1 MPKYKYKG
9 IVPGGQEV
17 TGRIDAEGEKDA
29 LRMLG
34 ARQIQAYELQA
45 IKTQDRKLKTRKPSS
60 EDYFQILKQF
70 SVLIEADVSII
81 EAVDSLKR
89 SVSHKIIHDQLD
101 KVAQHL
107 RAGRT
112 LGDAF
117 ESDLN
122 NYPQFAFNLIR
133 LGEKT
138 GRLAMVL
145 GVLSEQLALQERMK
159 RDLKSALTYPGF
171 LVIVGMLSVLFIFYV
186 VVPGFS
192 DMVGDNREELPFISQ
207 AVFSISDFMNAN
219 PIAML
224 VMVTAAAALLMFGR
238 KIPLVESLIMQFAYR
253 SPILGRLL
261 ASSDVANWT
270 RTVGISVA
278 ARSHLL
284 EAVTLANESLGSAQ
298 LRSSY
303 QDVARDLRSGLTL
316 DHALNKIEEV
326 DPVLLNLVA
335 TGVKSGKLADMLFVA
350 TEIMDERIKRQAE
363 RIGKLAEPIAILFI
377 STIVGIVVIALVTS
391 MTSLYDVA
399 F

>member
-1 MPKYKYKG
+1 MPRYKYKG
-9 IVPGGQEV
+9 IAPGGQEV
-17 TGRIDAEGEKDA
+17 SGRIDAQGEKEA
-29 LRMLG
+29 LMLLSD
-34 ARQIQAYELQA
+34 RQIQAFELLK
-45 IKTQDRKLKTRKPSS
+45 IKSQGRSLKAKKPTSD
-60 EDYFQILKQF
+60 DYFQILKQF
-70 SVLIEADVSII
+70 SVLIDAEVSII

-89 SVSHKIIHDQLD
+89 SVSHQIIHDQLD

-117 ESDLN
+117 ENDLN
-122 NYPQFAFNLIR
+122 NYPAFAFNLIR

-145 GVLSEQLALQERMK
+145 RVLSEQLAIQERMK

-171 LVIVGMLSVLFIFYV
+171 LIIVGLLSVLFIFYV

-192 DMVGDNREELPFISQ
+192 DMVGDDREKLPLVSQ
-207 AVFSISDFMNAN
+207 TVFSISDFMNAN
-219 PIAML
+219 P
-224 VMVTAAAALLMFGR
+224 AALIVILTAIAALILFGR
-238 KIPLVESLIMQFAYR
+238 KIPVVETFFLQFAYR
-253 SPILGRLL
+253 VPILGKLL
-261 ASSDVANWT
+261 ATSDVANWT

-284 EAVTLANESLGSAQ
+284 EAVTLANKSLGSAQ

-316 DHALNKIEEV
+316 DHALNKVEQV

-335 TGVKSGKLADMLFVA
+335 TGVKSGKLSEMLFVA
-350 TEIMDERIKRQAE
+350 TEIMDERIKRQSE
-363 RIGKLAEPIAILFI
+363 RIGKLAEPIAILLI
-377 STIVGIVVIALVTS
+377 SAIVGVVVIALVTS